1 MHHSLEVDQPSQRL
15 SRRGLRGLRVGVVSG
30 PMSEDKWTF
39 VEDAP
44 SSECSLVALTEA
56 LDHMGALSIH
66 LDPSEPCFVD
76 KVRETDVLLLN
87 CHGRCGAD
95 GRLHGLLDF
104 LGVAYTSCGRLAS
117 AVGMDRLVSK
127 AVFEG
132 LGLLTPRGITLGYA
146 SSPPVSTFGF
156 PALLKTVD
164 RGSGVG
170 SCLVRNLEELDHEE
184 ALLSARGF
192 ERLFLEQLVPGRSIT
207 ISVLQTPIGPRALP
221 ALECVKNASIRD
233 EGLTLRGAG
242 AGEATYRWPGDLPVN
257 TLAAMA
263 EGSCEVF
270 TFLQCR
276 GILRLGFIVDAANV
290 PWALEINTDPG
301 LDRKGEVPLAA
312 QLAGISYEDLV
323 AHLVFEAVA
332 RRGGFPPAWADSLE
346 VEPMP
351 SEMPA
356 SLGRASSAR

>member
-1 MHHSLEVDQPSQRL
+1 MHHSLEVDQPPQVL
-15 SRRGLRGLRVGVVSG
+15 RRRDLRGLRVGVVSG
-30 PMSEDKWTF
+30 PMCEERRTW
-39 VEDAP
+39 VENSPRSAW
-44 SSECSLVALTEA
+44 SLTALTEA
-56 LDHMGALSIH
+56 LDNLGARSSH
-66 LDPSEPCFVD
+66 LDPSEHCFVD
-76 KVRETDVLLLN
+76 KVRETDVLLLD
-87 CHGRCGAD
+87 CHGRYGDD

-104 LGVAYTSCGRLAS
+104 LGVAYTSCGPVAS

-164 RGSGVG
+164 RGGGVG
-170 SCLVRNLEELDHEE
+170 SCLVRNPEELDHEE

-207 ISVLQTPIGPRALP
+207 ISILQTPIGPRALP
-221 ALECVKNASIRD
+221 ALECLANAPFRD
-233 EGLTLRGAG
+233 EGFTLREAG
-242 AGEATYRWPGDLPVN
+242 SEGNYREPRDLPAN

-276 GILRLGFIVDAANV
+276 GILRVGFIVDAENV
-290 PWALEINTDPG
+290 PWALEINTAPG
-301 LDRKGEVPLAA
+301 LHRKGEVPLAA
-312 QLAGISYEDLV
+312 QLAGMSYEDLV
-323 AHLVFEAVA
+323 THLVFEAVA
-332 RRGGFPPAWADSLE
+332 RRGEFPPTWADSLKLE
-346 VEPMP
+346 TT
-351 SEMPA
+351 
-356 SLGRASSAR
+356 LK